1 MQIKNITGTSRT
13 LFILQ
18 VKLVVAW
25 HYFLELISGKLRL
38 GHYFRLLIR
47 LNYFIGQLKEN
58 KFVKIGKN
66 TRLNLYIPGFPS
78 KAFFTACDKFKVF
91 DEKFPNTTVLLSV
104 TRACRYKCKHC
115 YQMKDNGKDI
125 DIDKFVAITQQL
137 QNMGVAFFNIEGG
150 EPFLVYDRLIKLCEA
165 IDDRSE
171 IWVNST
177 GDRMTLERLQELKK
191 LNVTAIM
198 FSLHTSEPEKLN
210 QFMGIESAWNT
221 LEQAISNCHQ
231 VGIAVSFN
239 ICLQKEAFYNGEFE
253 NLMER
258 AKDFGATIIQ
268 LINPKPAGGWLESG
282 VEQFSSKDLQRV
294 KDLVHKYNHHKD
306 FYNYPAISAQV
317 NEEDKTMFGCTAGGT
332 DRFYINATGEVQ
344 PCEFLNISFGNVNDE
359 EFEEIYKRMRT
370 TFEVPRDK
378 WLCQEYSKE
387 IFRLYQE
394 NDLDSLPLNKELSKE
409 IYTNW
414 NRGNDTDLYN
424 RLNNK

>member
-1 MQIKNITGTSRT
+1 
-13 LFILQ
+13 
-18 VKLVVAW
+18 
-25 HYFLELISGKLRL
+25 
-38 GHYFRLLIR
+38 
-47 LNYFIGQLKEN
+47 
-58 KFVKIGKN
+58 
-66 TRLNLYIPGFPS
+66 
-78 KAFFTACDKFKVF
+78 
-91 DEKFPNTTVLLSV
+91 
-104 TRACRYKCKHC
+104 
-115 YQMKDNGKDI
+115 MKDNGKDI